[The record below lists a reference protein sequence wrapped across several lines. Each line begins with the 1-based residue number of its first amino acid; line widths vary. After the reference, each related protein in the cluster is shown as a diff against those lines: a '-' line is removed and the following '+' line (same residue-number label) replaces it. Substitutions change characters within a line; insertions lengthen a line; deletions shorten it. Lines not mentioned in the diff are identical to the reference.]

1 MALITK
7 DNMKKLDKDRN
18 SVHSK
23 VRATY
28 TIAPPINS

>member
-28 TIAPPINS
+28 KKIGK